1 MMPRSKRR
9 RAKRFWHQLRPVCGE
24 AYQQMWM
31 NGGGEGGKIE
41 LSLLILPLAY
51 QEENVP
57 STIAPRQV
65 PLCECLV
72 LQRFQYLISAEWD
85 RGFVR
90 ACFHWNKTNKKK
102 VWILAILWIGHYSQL
117 CRCQETNFILDHGKG
132 LFIPSYAFYFQNS
145 FNQAKKKKPKVALFC
160 TLTKVRLILRG
171 SHLFFL
177 FVF

>member
-9 RAKRFWHQLRPVCGE
+9 RAKRFWHQLRPVCGD

-65 PLCECLV
+65 PVCVCLV

-90 ACFHWNKTNKKK
+90 ACFHWNKTKQKKSLDIGDTLNRTLFSAVSMSGNK
-102 VWILAILWIGHYSQL
+102 
-117 CRCQETNFILDHGKG
+117 
-132 LFIPSYAFYFQNS
+132 FYFRPWKR
-145 FNQAKKKKPKVALFC
+145 FIYTKLCFLLPKLF
-160 TLTKVRLILRG
+160 
-171 SHLFFL
+171 
-177 FVF
+177 

>member
-1 MMPRSKRR
+1 MMPRSQRR

-65 PLCECLV
+65 PLCVPCTTKIP
-72 LQRFQYLISAEWD
+72 ISNIC
-85 RGFVR
+85 RVR
-90 ACFHWNKTNKKK
+90 PRLCQSLFSLKQNKKK
-102 VWILAILWIGHYSQL
+102 KSLDIGDTL
-117 CRCQETNFILDHGKG
+117 NRT
-132 LFIPSYAFYFQNS
+132 LFSAVSMSGNKFYFRPWKRFIYTKLQC
-145 FNQAKKKKPKVALFC
+145 FLLPKLF
-160 TLTKVRLILRG
+160 
-171 SHLFFL
+171 
-177 FVF
+177 

>member
-9 RAKRFWHQLRPVCGE
+9 RAKRFWHQLRPVCGD

-31 NGGGEGGKIE
+31 NGGGKIE

-65 PLCECLV
+65 PVWVPCTTKIPISNICRVRPRLCQSLFS
-72 LQRFQYLISAEWD
+72 LKQ
-85 RGFVR
+85 
-90 ACFHWNKTNKKK
+90 NKQKKK

-145 FNQAKKKKPKVALFC
+145 FNQAKK
-160 TLTKVRLILRG
+160 
-171 SHLFFL
+171 SFFAH
-177 FVF
+177 